1 VERGCPGSVISE
13 PGSERKRGNPKIQ
26 DQERRRMV
34 AAGKL
39 GAPLLARP
47 KDLRDGATRNLVA
60 GKDEICG
67 NGATRTT
74 QQEAKLEEQESE

>member
-1 VERGCPGSVISE
+1 
-13 PGSERKRGNPKIQ
+13 
-26 DQERRRMV
+26 MV

-39 GAPLLARP
+39 EAPLLARP

-60 GKDEICG
+60 GKDESCG

-74 QQEAKLEEQESE
+74 QKEAELEEQESE

>member
-1 VERGCPGSVISE
+1 MDA
-13 PGSERKRGNPKIQ
+13 Q
-26 DQERRRMV
+26 
-34 AAGKL
+34 GKPE
-39 GAPLLARP
+39 APLLARP

-74 QQEAKLEEQESE
+74 QKEAKLEEQESE

>member
-1 VERGCPGSVISE
+1 
-13 PGSERKRGNPKIQ
+13 
-26 DQERRRMV
+26 MV

-39 GAPLLARP
+39 EAPLLARRM
-47 KDLRDGATRNLVA
+47 DSRFGATRNLVA

-74 QQEAKLEEQESE
+74 QKEAELEGQESE